1 MSITVSPRLRL
12 VPLFALAAIGVAC
25 SAVNIQQLG
34 QRRFYESREV
44 AQDRRTALATCR
56 QALEVMGFTVDRGSP
71 ATGEIEMSARVQ
83 PGNTAVLL
91 RQRRVIVASGV
102 GPEGGSIVQVG
113 FWEVSEDTSSAET
126 VTATGRLLKGGGLY
140 EVFWRRVDELVSP
153 KQETPTTPPAA
164 GKSGN

>member
-1 MSITVSPRLRL
+1 MSS
-12 VPLFALAAIGVAC
+12 
-25 SAVNIQQLG
+25 
-34 QRRFYESREV
+34 
-44 AQDRRTALATCR
+44 
-56 QALEVMGFTVDRGSP
+56 
-71 ATGEIEMSARVQ
+71 RVQ
-83 PGNTAVLL
+83 PGNTAVLV

-140 EVFWRRVDELVSP
+140 EVFWRRVDELVGP